1 MIMGRIKSRRLTTII
16 QGIDGDVLCID
27 DGKTSFIDGRLNTKL
42 IIDIPCARDGQSAS
56 NPALNGSMRWIRRI
70 G

>member
-1 MIMGRIKSRRLTTII
+1 MITIR
-16 QGIDGDVLCID
+16 GIDGDVWCID
-27 DGKTSFIDGRLNTKL
+27 GGKMSFMDGGLNTKL
-42 IIDIPCARDGQSAS
+42 VCSIMDISRARDGQNAS

>member
-1 MIMGRIKSRRLTTII
+1 MMIR
-16 QGIDGDVLCID
+16 GIDGDAQYID
-27 DGKTSFIDGRLNTKL
+27 GRKMSFMDGRLNTKL
-42 IIDIPCARDGQSAS
+42 GCSIMDMPCDGQSASES